1 MAELLTD
8 TKEVRESIR
17 ELLFTECGEE
27 VQEDLLAWEELD
39 PYLEELC
46 SFGVERLS
54 REPDVLAGEYS
65 RIQKQLQDV
74 ACSNYRA
81 LIDSFESSGSVRD
94 GVSDVKI
101 HLKSLSETAP
111 KLSDAVRHFSRD
123 ASEAESRRQTKL
135 KILNEYPRILETLE
149 IPQLML
155 SLVRLELHDEALEL
169 MAYTRKLSRNYPDVQ
184 EIQKVASEVDEITTI
199 MVNQLLMLLRSSIQ
213 LPMCLRV
220 VSYLRRVQHFN
231 EADIRRVFL
240 QYRGKWM
247 RSALQSTAAP
257 SAQGLLERISDD
269 TRSMIFEIATQY
281 RAVFLDEHDSQH
293 DTGLS
298 ILHDWIVQG
307 VENYVST
314 VETALKDI
322 KDGAGLATVLQQ
334 SMYCGQ
340 SLGRVGAD
348 FRPLL
353 APLFE
358 NAVERIY
365 ASSLEVALHRFRAMT
380 SDYNWPNKGNSTQ
393 VKETRRRVEA
403 NVDQHSPPVEI
414 LEHSPL
420 AVFTNGLLAAHN
432 ELRFCCPLS
441 LERRLSKILEN
452 TLLGC
457 VQVMRDLGG
466 ENGLFLSEE
475 ESVSFADMVKIYKD
489 YAAPYAVR
497 CLEKC
502 LGQKSSADLDL
513 VVKDAES
520 LLPN

>member
-1 MAELLTD
+1 LKTTYQLYAARTDFFTLHTSRGTLPCRGALT
-8 TKEVRESIR
+8 R
-17 ELLFTECGEE
+17 LLFA
-27 VQEDLLAWEELD
+27 VALA
-39 PYLEELC
+39 
-46 SFGVERLS
+46 
-54 REPDVLAGEYS
+54 
-65 RIQKQLQDV
+65 Q
-74 ACSNYRA
+74 
-81 LIDSFESSGSVRD
+81 
-94 GVSDVKI
+94 
-101 HLKSLSETAP
+101 
-111 KLSDAVRHFSRD
+111 
-123 ASEAESRRQTKL
+123 
-135 KILNEYPRILETLE
+135 
-149 IPQLML
+149 
-155 SLVRLELHDEALEL
+155 
-169 MAYTRKLSRNYPDVQ
+169 
-184 EIQKVASEVDEITTI
+184 
-199 MVNQLLMLLRSSIQ
+199 
-213 LPMCLRV
+213 
-220 VSYLRRVQHFN
+220 
-231 EADIRRVFL
+231 
-240 QYRGKWM
+240 
-247 RSALQSTAAP
+247 
-257 SAQGLLERISDD
+257 
-269 TRSMIFEIATQY
+269 
-281 RAVFLDEHDSQH
+281 
-293 DTGLS
+293 
-298 ILHDWIVQG
+298 
-307 VENYVST
+307 